1 MSVQTYTTT
10 NISFSSFDTWSNQF
24 SSDSN
29 ISLNTLMDNLEPADT
44 PPHQLSELRSNSFLY
59 GNVVSGTGGTFQITA
74 GYSTS
79 AGLTSHTLNNVNF
92 GTVSSITITAT
103 ATYPYTFHSFR
114 TASGGGGT
122 ALSTTGAGT
131 TTGTYT
137 IDASEAANFTTINV
151 YFSTTHS
158 DPAN

>member
-1 MSVQTYTTT
+1 MAVTTYGAN
-10 NISFSSFDTWSNQF
+10 NISFSSFDSWSNQF

-29 ISLNTLMDNLEPADT
+29 ISLDTLMNNLEPADT
-44 PPHQLSELRSNSFLY
+44 PPHQVSELRNNAFL
-59 GNVVSGTGGTFQITA
+59 SGTVTGETGGSFQITA

-79 AGLTSHTLNNVNF
+79 AGLTSHTLENVNF
-92 GTVSSITITAT
+92 NSVASVTITAT

-114 TASGGGGT
+114 TAASGGGS
-122 ALSTTGAGT
+122 ALSTTGQGT

-137 IDASEAANFTTINV
+137 FDSTEAANFTTIYV

-158 DPAN
+158 DPSS

>member
-1 MSVQTYTTT
+1 MSVQTYTAN

-44 PPHQLSELRSNSFLY
+44 PPHQVSELRSNSFLY
-59 GNVVSGTGGTFQITA
+59 GDVTGETGGTFQVTS

-79 AGLTSHTLNNVNF
+79 AGLTSHTLHNVNF
-92 GTVSSITITAT
+92 ATVSSITITAT

-114 TASGGGGT
+114 TAASGGGT
-122 ALSTTGAGT
+122 ALSTTGQGT
-131 TTGTYT
+131 TSGTYT
-137 IDASEAANFTTINV
+137 IDSTEAANFDTIYV

>member
-1 MSVQTYTTT
+1 MAVQTYGTT

-44 PPHQLSELRSNSFLY
+44 PPHQVSELRSNSFLY
-59 GNVVSGTGGTFQITA
+59 GTVTAETGGSFQVTS

-79 AGLTSHTLNNVNF
+79 AGLTSHTLENVNF
-92 GTVSSITITAT
+92 GSIASVTLTAT

-114 TASGGGGT
+114 TASGGGGSV
-122 ALSTTGAGT
+122 LSSTGQGT

-137 IDASEAANFTTINV
+137 ISAANAGDFTNIYVYFTT
-151 YFSTTHS
+151 THVS
-158 DPAN
+158 P

>member
-1 MSVQTYTTT
+1 MAVTTYGAN
-10 NISFSSFDTWSNQF
+10 NISFSSFDAWSNQF

-44 PPHQLSELRSNSFLY
+44 PPHQVSELRNNAFL
-59 GNVVSGTGGTFQITA
+59 SGTVTAETGGSFQITA

-79 AGLTSHTLNNVNF
+79 AGLTTHTLQNVNF
-92 GTVSSITITAT
+92 NSVASVTITAT

-114 TASGGGGT
+114 TAASGGGT
-122 ALSTTGAGT
+122 ALSTTGQGT

-137 IDASEAANFTTINV
+137 FDSSEAANFTAIYV

-158 DPAN
+158 DPS

>member
-1 MSVQTYTTT
+1 MAVQTYGTT

-44 PPHQLSELRSNSFLY
+44 PPHQVSELRSNSFLY
-59 GNVVSGTGGTFQITA
+59 GTVTAETGGSFQVTS

-79 AGLTSHTLNNVNF
+79 AGLTSHTLENVNF
-92 GTVSSITITAT
+92 GSIASVTLTAT

-114 TASGGGGT
+114 TASGGSGSV
-122 ALSTTGAGT
+122 LSATGQGT

-137 IDASEAANFTTINV
+137 ISAANAGNFTNIYIFFTT
-151 YFSTTHS
+151 THIS
-158 DPAN
+158 P

>member
-1 MSVQTYTTT
+1 MAVQTYGTT

-44 PPHQLSELRSNSFLY
+44 PPHQVSELRSNSFLY
-59 GNVVSGTGGTFQITA
+59 GTVTAETGGSFQVTS

-79 AGLTSHTLNNVNF
+79 AGLTSHTLENVNF
-92 GTVSSITITAT
+92 NSVASVTLTAT

-114 TASGGGGT
+114 TASGGSGSV
-122 ALSTTGAGT
+122 LSATGQGT

-137 IDASEAANFTTINV
+137 ISAANAGDFTNIYVYFTT
-151 YFSTTHS
+151 THVS
-158 DPAN
+158 P